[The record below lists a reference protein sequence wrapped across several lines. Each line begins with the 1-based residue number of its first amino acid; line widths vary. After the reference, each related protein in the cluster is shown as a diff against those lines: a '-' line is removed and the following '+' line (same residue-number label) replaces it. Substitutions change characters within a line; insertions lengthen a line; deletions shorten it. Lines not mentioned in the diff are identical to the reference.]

1 VAAVAI
7 AVLITATCAALY
19 VGAAVIARHRAQAA
33 ADLASLAAAGR
44 MPAGTDAACVTASHI
59 AAAMDTTVTDCAVHG
74 LDVLVTVDAAVALGA
89 WRVGPA
95 RAVARAG
102 PVDQSGVR

>member
-1 VAAVAI
+1 MAVVAI
-7 AVLITATCAALY
+7 AVLITITCGALY

-44 MPAGTDAACVTASHI
+44 LPAGTDAACVSASHI
-59 AAAMDTTVTDCAVHG
+59 ATAMDTTLTDCAVHG
-74 LDVLVTVDAAVALGA
+74 LDVLITVDAAVALGA

-102 PVDQSGVR
+102 PVDQSGAG